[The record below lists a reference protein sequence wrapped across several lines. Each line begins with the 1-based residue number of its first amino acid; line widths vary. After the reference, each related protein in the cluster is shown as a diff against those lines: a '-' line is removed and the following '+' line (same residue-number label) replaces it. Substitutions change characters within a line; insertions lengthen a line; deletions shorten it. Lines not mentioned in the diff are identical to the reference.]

1 MGTIPSEF
9 VFRNK
14 RDATLLFGFDLEH
27 PFDADDSIEN
37 LNTIN
42 KVIEMLNI
50 NLVK

>member
-1 MGTIPSEF
+1 MHYISRAAWSEIHTGMGKE
-9 VFRNK
+9 R
-14 RDATLLFGFDLEH
+14 

-37 LNTIN
+37 LNMIN